1 MTIDEAICHAEE
13 VAEENYGKAT
23 EYQYQCNELSKCLKC
38 GDEHM
43 QLAEWLK
50 DYKRLKE
57 QEPCEDAI
65 SRQAV
70 EDKLLKLCNQ
80 LEGIFANIRMQNQ
93 DESVCGLCEYDC
105 PTPYECPG
113 FDTEDCFKL
122 AYEIRYE
129 WQSTEDLHF
138 VKPQERTGHWNL
150 FHTTE
155 HGMREDSYFKCNRC
169 NYESYKEYNFCPD
182 CGAKMVEPQERSE

>member
-1 MTIDEAICHAEE
+1 MTREEAKAYFKRHIDLYCVTGICREAEE
-13 VAEENYGKAT
+13 MAIQA
-23 EYQYQCNELSKCLKC
+23 L
-38 GDEHM
+38 
-43 QLAEWLK
+43 
-50 DYKRLKE
+50 E

-129 WQSTEDLHF
+129 WQSTEDLHS

-182 CGAKMVEPQERSE
+182 CGACMTIDCSACRFRIECDEWIE

>member
-1 MTIDEAICHAEE
+1 MTREEAKAYFKRHIDLYCVTGICREAEE
-13 VAEENYGKAT
+13 MAIQA
-23 EYQYQCNELSKCLKC
+23 L
-38 GDEHM
+38 
-43 QLAEWLK
+43 
-50 DYKRLKE
+50 E

-129 WQSTEDLHF
+129 WQSTEDLHS
-138 VKPQERTGHWNL
+138 VKPQEKTGHWKYDYTSADGHKTYHCSKCGCYL
-150 FHTTE
+150 QPKYSE
-155 HGMREDSYFKCNRC
+155 PLSSFKWC
-169 NYESYKEYNFCPD
+169 SL
-182 CGAKMVEPQERSE
+182 CGARMEVEQNG